1 MKVVI
6 LCGGIGS
13 RLAEETKLIPKPMV
27 KLDRKPIVEHI
38 INIYKFYGFKEFILA
53 TGYKSEIIEKYFK
66 KRKVLNVFLPV

>member
-1 MKVVI
+1 
-6 LCGGIGS
+6 
-13 RLAEETKLIPKPMV
+13 MV